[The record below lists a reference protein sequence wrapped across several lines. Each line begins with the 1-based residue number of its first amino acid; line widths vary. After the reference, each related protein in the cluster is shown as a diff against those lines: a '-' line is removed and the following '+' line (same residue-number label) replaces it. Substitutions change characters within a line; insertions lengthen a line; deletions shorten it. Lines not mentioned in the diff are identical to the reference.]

1 MNSVSQ
7 SFIFAARSLKA
18 RKSRTA
24 LTILG
29 VVIGIAAV
37 IVVIS
42 SGEGLRNM
50 IMDQIDMFGA
60 DNIEIEVKIP
70 NTGKTSSENAMGIAR
85 GITITTLKDEDREAI
100 IKEIPEVI
108 DGYSAALGQEQVT
121 IDEKRK
127 RTIIFGCSGSLINI
141 DPGKIRNGRFFSESE
156 NDGLAQV
163 VVLGSEVREKLF
175 GNNDPIGQAI
185 KIKNQRFR
193 VIGIMESKGAAAFFN
208 MDDMV
213 YIPIKTL
220 QKKIM
225 GIEHTQ
231 MIMFKIDKDAD
242 SEAVVRQMTQ
252 VMRDRHGTTDL
263 NSDDFAITT
272 MEEAKEMVGVVLSAM
287 QILLVALAGISLI
300 VGGVSIMNV
309 AYVNVKE
316 RTFEIGLKKAL
327 GAKRK
332 DILFQFLW
340 ESVLVS
346 LLGAVVGIIVGAM
359 MTAFITQMAISKGFA
374 WTFTIPLSAV
384 LISVI
389 FSSFVGI
396 AFGYFPAKTAA
407 KKDAIES
414 LLAR

>member
-1 MNSVSQ
+1 
-7 SFIFAARSLKA
+7 
-18 RKSRTA
+18 
-24 LTILG
+24 
-29 VVIGIAAV
+29 
-37 IVVIS
+37 
-42 SGEGLRNM
+42 
-50 IMDQIDMFGA
+50 MFGA

>member
-1 MNSVSQ
+1 MSNIIQ
-7 SFIFAARSLKA
+7 SFIFAVRSLKA
-18 RKSRTA
+18 HKSRTA

-29 VVIGIAAV
+29 VVIGISAV
-37 IVVIS
+37 IIVIS

-50 IMDQIDMFGA
+50 IMGQIDMFGA

-70 NTGKTSSENAMGIAR
+70 NTGKTSSDNAMGIAR
-85 GITITTLKDEDREAI
+85 GITVTTLKDEDRKAI

-108 DGYSAALGQEQVT
+108 DGYSAVLGQEQIT
-121 IDEKRK
+121 RDEKRK
-127 RTIIFGCSGSLINI
+127 RTIIFGCSDSLINI
-141 DPGKIRNGRFFSESE
+141 DPGKIENGRFFSESE

-163 VVLGSEVREKLF
+163 AVLGSEVQETLF
-175 GNNDPIGQAI
+175 GNNDSVGQSI

-193 VIGIMESKGAAAFFN
+193 VIGVMESKGAAAFFN

-213 YIPIKTL
+213 YIPVKTL

-225 GIEHTQ
+225 GIEHVQ
-231 MIMFKIDKDAD
+231 MTMFKVDKNAN

-287 QILLVALAGISLI
+287 QILLVALAGISLV

-316 RTFEIGLKKAL
+316 RTFEIGLRKAL

-346 LLGAVVGIIVGAM
+346 LLGAIVGIIAGAIV
-359 MTAFITQMAISKGFA
+359 TAFITQMAISKGFA
-374 WTFTIPLSAV
+374 WTFTIPLSAI

-389 FSSFVGI
+389 FSSVVGI
-396 AFGYFPAKTAA
+396 AFGYFPAKAAA

-414 LLAR
+414 LVMR